1 MTFSFIQ
8 ITDHHLG
15 ESDQDHPYGYPA
27 SLTFRTVLD
36 SIAASGEQFDFL
48 VSTGDL
54 VNRPTDA
61 SYRHLKDILQFGVA
75 AQLPG
80 PHRIHYGSL
89 QDFPV
94 YLLPGNHDERKSYF
108 RNLFDRQDL
117 AHMNASFL
125 HKGVRFICLDWGGL
139 EQGELSTEL
148 LAFLD
153 GELGAGD
160 PAVLLMHHNV
170 IALGAAW
177 LDRFLSKEVGAFY
190 ECLRGRNVLGILCGH
205 LHSTYDRVWEG
216 IAVLGLRSTGFQF
229 RFEGKPIMVP
239 LPPHYRVVTITGAEG
254 QPARLT
260 SRVVEVPL
268 PAAFSQD

>member
-15 ESDQDHPYGYPA
+15 ESDQDRPYGYPA

-36 SIAASGEQFDFL
+36 NIAASGEQFDFL

-61 SYRHLKDILQFGVA
+61 SYSHLKDILRLSA
-75 AQLPG
+75 PAEISG
-80 PHRIHYGSL
+80 PHFIRCGSL
-89 QDFPV
+89 QDYPI

-108 RNLFDRQDL
+108 RNLFSRQDL
-117 AHMNASFL
+117 AHMNVSFL
-125 HKGVRFICLDWGGL
+125 HKGVRFICLDWGAL
-139 EQGELSTEL
+139 EQGELNTVL

-153 GELGAGD
+153 SELSAGE

-170 IALGAAW
+170 IPLGAAW
-177 LDRFLSKEVGAFY
+177 LDRFISKEISAFY
-190 ECLRGRNVLGILCGH
+190 ECVRGRNVLGILCGH
-205 LHSTYDRVWEG
+205 LHSTYERVWEG
-216 IAVLGLRSTGFQF
+216 IPVLGLRSTAFQF
-229 RFEGKPIMVP
+229 RFDGKPIMVP
-239 LPPHYRVVTITGAEG
+239 LPPHYRVVTIEDTEG
-254 QPARLT
+254 QPVRLT

-268 PAAFSQD
+268 PAGISQE